1 MSDHTTARSVW
12 LLVHASFTV
21 SYKNAED
28 RPRISPPPLDPMAP
42 YSNRLA
48 QATTLQATV
57 GAYFIGAI
65 VVVG

>member
-1 MSDHTTARSVW
+1 MDYTPARSVW
-12 LLVHASFTV
+12 LLVHGFN
-21 SYKNAED
+21 SYKNGED
-28 RPRISPPPLDPMAP
+28 RPRISSPPLDPMAP

-48 QATTLQATV
+48 QAAILQPTV